1 MQYGTPWDTSG
12 NKLERP
18 SEERKSGDTTIT
30 GTDWAESSRE
40 QILCMPLY
48 YGLRIAAAG
57 NQLLLLRPGIAVKTA
72 KPLAPKQAGAEA
84 GLSKNKSK
92 SGRAHEDSDRRQG
105 PAHAGLMAAAAAC
118 NAAPA
123 RPTAG
128 VHGHMYWAGAG
139 TSAVG
144 GSARVTSA
152 ATPRASGSGC
162 GFAGCPTLN
171 SNSSARVSCATTC
184 CAVGTC
190 TAHLRGAQT
199 QLHCGRPSAGS
210 GSLLLQRGSL

>member
-1 MQYGTPWDTSG
+1 MKEDVCMQYGTPWDTSG

-105 PAHAGLMAAAAAC
+105 PASLCASKELDGHSSLLSTG
-118 NAAPA
+118 
-123 RPTAG
+123 PTA
-128 VHGHMYWAGAG
+128 
-139 TSAVG
+139 
-144 GSARVTSA
+144 
-152 ATPRASGSGC
+152 ATR
-162 GFAGCPTLN
+162 
-171 SNSSARVSCATTC
+171 R
-184 CAVGTC
+184 
-190 TAHLRGAQT
+190 
-199 QLHCGRPSAGS
+199 
-210 GSLLLQRGSL
+210 